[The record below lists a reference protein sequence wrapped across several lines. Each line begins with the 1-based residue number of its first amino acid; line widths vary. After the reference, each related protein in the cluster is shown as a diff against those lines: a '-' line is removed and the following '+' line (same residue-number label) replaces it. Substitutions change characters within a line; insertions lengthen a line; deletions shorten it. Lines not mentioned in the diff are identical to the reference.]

1 MIASA
6 GPNDKASEA
15 VRFLER
21 IDPKKLKEDAESL
34 RREALAGS
42 GDLQVRMMEAIG
54 QGGESF
60 GLPSEQGVYEPGQI
74 FWRARRIEPDAY
86 RIPSKAFATL
96 DGAWEPPPEVRPGAG
111 RVNREGE
118 ALLYTCVGAPTATL
132 LEARVSPGSAFALI
146 KYEATRRVIVG
157 EISSRPKSLPIS
169 TRRARRGYRAL
180 QDFFLGIFRGA
191 GEDPA
196 SYMLSEALAKS
207 MFDLPLQDAW
217 LYPSTLSE
225 GLNVA
230 FKADN
235 AHDALRLVGVTMG
248 RRDRAVGI
256 SAVAFGVPA
265 DGGFVWGLMG
275 SLIQRTAFPEF
286 IEAAPN

>member
-1 MIASA
+1 MHGAPRFAEPSGDGSPVRCVVTPGSLPAEPALRAHLAHTRRLRPGLLLHWNDAREETDLIAQTVFDAGLRIVLLLEGAVDVSFGPRQVALSSARGGASA
-6 GPNDKASEA
+6 MLVAMTEP
-15 VRFLER
+15 
-21 IDPKKLKEDAESL
+21 
-34 RREALAGS
+34 
-42 GDLQVRMMEAIG
+42 
-54 QGGESF
+54 
-60 GLPSEQGVYEPGQI
+60 EQ
-74 FWRARRIEPDAY
+74 F
-86 RIPSKAFATL
+86 
-96 DGAWEPPPEVRPGAG
+96 
-111 RVNREGE
+111 
-118 ALLYTCVGAPTATL
+118 
-132 LEARVSPGSAFALI
+132 
-146 KYEATRRVIVG
+146 
-157 EISSRPKSLPIS
+157 